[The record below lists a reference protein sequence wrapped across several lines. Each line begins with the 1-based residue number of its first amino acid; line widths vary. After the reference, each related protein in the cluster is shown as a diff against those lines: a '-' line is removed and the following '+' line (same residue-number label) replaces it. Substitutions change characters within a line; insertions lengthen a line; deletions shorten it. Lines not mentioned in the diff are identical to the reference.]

1 MDKLHLKERKPLSS
15 ALYQRNLSQRGVF
28 VAQSCSLPCNIYC
41 LVQLCQITI
50 GINYNALQ
58 CLVCVKRVEFADDAN
73 FCSMLSLHCAPYF
86 QNLNMGSMLKM
97 PSDHLDA
104 CMMHDPDT
112 CLYAR
117 CMNPW
122 CGRNFVTNKPTD
134 KAILIQ
140 GFWLD
145 LEPSRQNQILPAQPT
160 SLTYLPPDPPKTW
173 PPYTPDLYL
182 PTWSSHQTYPL
193 ILSTWHFYLIYPPAI
208 TFGKGQ
214 FRNFGDV
221 YPVCIIGVH
230 DVSSVGGRD

>member
-1 MDKLHLKERKPLSS
+1 MCIYDAFLHVWCMYLLTIYD
-15 ALYQRNLSQRGVF
+15 ALMHVW
-28 VAQSCSLPCNIYC
+28 C
-41 LVQLCQITI
+41 
-50 GINYNALQ
+50 
-58 CLVCVKRVEFADDAN
+58 
-73 FCSMLSLHCAPYF
+73 M
-86 QNLNMGSMLKM
+86 
-97 PSDHLDA
+97 HLLTTWMQ

>member
-1 MDKLHLKERKPLSS
+1 MCFSKREKVQKFTYFSTRRLGATTSRLPSRTTPAPGLLDIIFHALWPLKPFDSCMYPWYMYPRCVYPWCIFACMMHVSFDHLW
-15 ALYQRNLSQRGVF
+15 
-28 VAQSCSLPCNIYC
+28 C
-41 LVQLCQITI
+41 T
-50 GINYNALQ
+50 
-58 CLVCVKRVEFADDAN
+58 DARMMHA
-73 FCSMLSLHCAPYF
+73 S
-86 QNLNMGSMLKM
+86 
-97 PSDHLDA
+97 SDHLDA